1 MIGMAKPTIADLMDK
16 KRRGEKI
23 TQVTAYDYP
32 VAQLV
37 DEVGIDMILV
47 GDSVGMV
54 VLGYENPIPVTV
66 DDIVHHTRPVVR
78 GAKNVFIVGD
88 LPYLSYHV
96 SVEDAIRNSGRIIQ
110 EGGADAVKLEGGRDV
125 AENVK
130 ALVDVGIPVQG
141 HIGLMPQRA
150 SVLGGITVQGT
161 TAESASIILEDALAL
176 EEAGAFSIVLE
187 YVAAE
192 AAEAITE
199 RLSIPTIGIG
209 SGLQCDGQVLVVH
222 DVFGV
227 YDNAPPFARKFADLR
242 GVMLDALKDYE
253 GEVAA
258 GGFPGKEQTFRMA
271 RGEKKKLD
279 KLLDRE

>member
-1 MIGMAKPTIADLMDK
+1 MVKPTIADLHNK

-32 VAQLV
+32 VAQIV
-37 DEVGIDMILV
+37 DEAGIDMILV

-66 DDIVHHTRPVVR
+66 DDIIHHTRPVVR
-78 GAKNVFIVGD
+78 GAKNTFIVGD

-96 SVEDAIRNSGRIIQ
+96 SVEDTIRNSGRIIQ
-110 EGGADAVKLEGGRDV
+110 EGGADAVKLEGGKDI
-125 AENVK
+125 AEKVK
-130 ALVDVGIPVQG
+130 ALVDVGVPVQG

-150 SVLGGITVQGT
+150 SVLGGITVQGA
-161 TAESASIILEDALAL
+161 TAESAASILDDALAL
-176 EEAGAFSIVLE
+176 EEAGAFSVVLE

-192 AAEAITE
+192 AASVITE
-199 RLSIPTIGIG
+199 RLDIPTIGVG
-209 SGLQCDGQVLVVH
+209 AGPHCDGQVLVVH

-227 YDNAPPFARKFADLR
+227 YENAPPFAKKFADLR
-242 GVMLDALKDYE
+242 GTMLDALKGYE
-253 GEVAA
+253 EAVTS
-258 GGFPGKEQTFRMA
+258 GGFPGENQTFLMD

-279 KLLDRE
+279 KLLDRA